1 MGGFSFSGFYSFF
14 PQARVAAALQDE
26 ENRAVEVSDRLVQ
39 SNLSPIEIIT
49 LDDSTDAPTLQP
61 PSSPLNVRHQ
71 PLKATNQT
79 PIATSPT
86 ENRLMEVEAS
96 EQTREQSISHKFGWN
111 ISATN
116 RAPWPLPGSSNSR
129 VQVPTAPAMSPTIES
144 LVREV
149 MTYCDT
155 STIYD
160 ASTSTIYHTTTAPY
174 RTIDEPSTSLHSY
187 PPTWSNKP
195 YSSYQRG
202 HDWAHQKTHS
212 EEERPPQAYPTQFNP
227 IQANQRNLEN
237 QPQKPF
243 TEQNRPSVIRSVKN
257 KLPVLNIDPVL
268 IKENRSK
275 TYGPSYG
282 TDSNEVI
289 MKYIHKKFSRKT
301 QYLDR
306 PSTSLLME
314 FDETFKH
321 EESSQDMDTMRSS
334 TALGDLE
341 LEGHS
346 NIQTIFHTYLAEDAP
361 YMEERKGVFVN
372 AWNEINLGEKLVA
385 NWIAF
390 TRDAVPLPRD
400 FHVKAQG
407 QMK

>member
-1 MGGFSFSGFYSFF
+1 M
-14 PQARVAAALQDE
+14 AAALQAE
-26 ENRAVEVSDRLVQ
+26 EERAGVVSDRLVQ

-61 PSSPLNVRHQ
+61 PSSPLNFRHQ
-71 PLKATNQT
+71 PLEATSQT
-79 PIATSPT
+79 TIATSPT
-86 ENRLMEVEAS
+86 ESHLMELEAS
-96 EQTREQSISHKFGWN
+96 EQTREQSTSHKFGWN

-129 VQVPTAPAMSPTIES
+129 VQVPTAPAMSPPIEI

-174 RTIDEPSTSLHSY
+174 RPIDEPSTSLHSY

-202 HDWAHQKTHS
+202 HDWPHQKTHS
-212 EEERPPQAYPTQFNP
+212 EEETSPQAYPTQFNP

-268 IKENRSK
+268 IKVNRSK
-275 TYGPSYG
+275 TNGPSYG

-289 MKYIHKKFSRKT
+289 LKYIHKKFSRRT
-301 QYLDR
+301 QCLDR
-306 PSTSLLME
+306 PSTSLSME
-314 FDETFKH
+314 FDATFKH
-321 EESSQDMDTMRSS
+321 EESNMRSS

-385 NWIAF
+385 DWIAF

-400 FHVKAQG
+400 FHVRAQG
-407 QMK
+407 QMT